1 MGQIMKRGQFF
12 MISLI
17 VISIVLLLSLSY
29 ANSANLMSVE
39 NQDYTSKLHFE
50 IVKHAYDSAVPVDW
64 NDAELLNRKKLLLCG
79 DVGTPSIFNT
89 SVTFT
94 SGASDCTRDVYSP
107 NATLYVSAAASTC
120 EVFADLSIINTTL
133 GYNCTT
139 IDVYFNSSTANKSTS
154 LIGSNGFDNV
164 SSFGEYSIESIKAS
178 PDGQLKSLYIKHLI
192 SLNETAHS
200 KEKYNATYRSD
211 DITYTGSI

>member
-1 MGQIMKRGQFF
+1 MKKGQFF

-17 VISIVLLLSLSY
+17 VISVVLLLSLSY

-50 IVKHAYDSAVPVDW
+50 IVKHAYDSAAPVDW
-64 NDAELLNRKKLLLCG
+64 NDGELLNRKKLLLCG
-79 DVGTPSIFNT
+79 DVGTLKIFNT

-94 SGASDCTRDVYSP
+94 SGASDCTKDVYSP

-120 EVFADLSIINTTL
+120 EVFANLSIINTAI

-139 IDVYFNSSTANKSTS
+139 IDVYYNSSTANKGTS

-164 SSFGEYSIESIKAS
+164 SSVGEYSVESIKAS
-178 PDGQLKSLYIKHLI
+178 PDGQLKNLYIKNLI
-192 SLNETAHS
+192 SFNETAQS
-200 KEKYNATYRSD
+200 KEKYNVSYNSNDVTYSGA
-211 DITYTGSI
+211 I

>member
-1 MGQIMKRGQFF
+1 MKKGQFF

-17 VISIVLLLSLSY
+17 VISIILIMSLSY
-29 ANSANLMSVE
+29 ANSANMMSVE

-50 IVKHAYDSAVPVDW
+50 IVKHAYDSAVPADW
-64 NDAELLNRKKLLLCG
+64 NDGELLNRKKLLLCG
-79 DVGTPSIFNT
+79 NVDTPVIFNT

-94 SGASDCTRDVYSP
+94 SGVSDCTRDVYSP
-107 NATLYVSAAASTC
+107 NATLYVSAAESTC

-139 IDVYFNSSTANKSTS
+139 IDVYFNSSTANKGTS

-164 SSFGEYSIESIKAS
+164 SSFGEYSVESIKSS
-178 PDGQLKSLYIKHLI
+178 PEGQLKSLYIRNLI
-192 SLNETAHS
+192 SLNETVQS
-200 KEKYNATYRSD
+200 KEKYNVTYKSIEISYD
-211 DITYTGSI
+211 GSI

>member
-1 MGQIMKRGQFF
+1 MGQIMKKGQFF

-17 VISIVLLLSLSY
+17 VISIVLIMSLSY

-39 NQDYTSKLHFE
+39 NQDYTSKLNFE
-50 IVKHAYDSAVPVDW
+50 IVKHAYDSAVPANW

-79 DVGTPSIFNT
+79 DVGTPSIFST

-107 NATLYVSAAASTC
+107 NATLYVSAAESTC
-120 EVFADLSIINTTL
+120 EVFVDLSIINTNL

-139 IDVYFNSSTANKSTS
+139 IDVYFNSSTANKGTS

-178 PDGQLKSLYIKHLI
+178 PYGQLKNLYIKNLI

-200 KEKYNATYRSD
+200 KEKYNATYKSD
-211 DITYTGSI
+211 DISYTGSI